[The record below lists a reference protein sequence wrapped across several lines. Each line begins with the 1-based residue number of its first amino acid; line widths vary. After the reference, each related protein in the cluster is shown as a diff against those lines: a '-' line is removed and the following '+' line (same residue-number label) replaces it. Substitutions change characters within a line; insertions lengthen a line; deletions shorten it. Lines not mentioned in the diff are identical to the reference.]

1 MTEIFQNIEI
11 SNTACISAVIPA
23 CNNYHFD
30 DKFYIWYQDI
40 VYMYVF
46 VERSLGWEKNGEVEM
61 WRIIQGEVIK

>member
-1 MTEIFQNIEI
+1 MTEILQNIEI
-11 SNTACISAVIPA
+11 SNTTCISAVIPA

-30 DKFYIWYQDI
+30 DEFYIWYQDI
-40 VYMYVF
+40 VFVF

>member
-1 MTEIFQNIEI
+1 MTEILQNIEI

-40 VYMYVF
+40 VYVF
-46 VERSLGWEKNGEVEM
+46 VKRSLGWEKNGEVEM
-61 WRIIQGEVIK
+61 WRIILEEGIK

>member
-1 MTEIFQNIEI
+1 MTEILQNIEI
-11 SNTACISAVIPA
+11 SKTACISAVIPI

-40 VYMYVF
+40 VYVF

-61 WRIIQGEVIK
+61 WRIILEEGIK

>member
-1 MTEIFQNIEI
+1 MTEILQNIEI

-23 CNNYHFD
+23 CNYYHFG

-40 VYMYVF
+40 VYVF

-61 WRIIQGEVIK
+61 WRIIQEEGIK